1 MDPQQQPGQTP
12 ERKNDLAEIKRK
24 IEADAVARLEK
35 ELPDRKIMYA
45 QLLASDGQE
54 SRAPDTKTANIVK
67 NIMQDGADEFVKKT
81 GRNMTYSEIREI
93 FG

>member
-1 MDPQQQPGQTP
+1 MDPQQNP
-12 ERKNDLAEIKRK
+12 ERKDDLVEIKLK

-35 ELPDRKIMYA
+35 ELPDRNTMYA
-45 QLLASDGQE
+45 QLLASDGEE

-81 GRNMTYSEIREI
+81 GRNMTYAEIRDI

>member
-1 MDPQQQPGQTP
+1 MDPQQQNP
-12 ERKNDLAEIKRK
+12 ERKDDLVEIKLK

-35 ELPDRKIMYA
+35 ELPDRNTMYA
-45 QLLASDGQE
+45 QLLASDGEE

-67 NIMQDGADEFVKKT
+67 NIMQDGADEFVKKM
-81 GRNMTYSEIREI
+81 GRNMPYAEIRDI

>member
-1 MDPQQQPGQTP
+1 MDPQQQNP
-12 ERKNDLAEIKRK
+12 ERKDDLVEIKLK

-45 QLLASDGQE
+45 QLLASDGE
-54 SRAPDTKTANIVK
+54 ECGAPDTKTANIVK

-81 GRNMTYSEIREI
+81 GRNMTYAEIREI

>member
-1 MDPQQQPGQTP
+1 MDPQQQNP
-12 ERKNDLAEIKRK
+12 ERKDELTQVKEK

-54 SRAPDTKTANIVK
+54 SRAPDTKTVNIVK

-81 GRNMTYSEIREI
+81 GRNMTYAEIREI